1 MVLASGGCP
10 WKTHLYELERKHM
23 APPQRGESYRR
34 WLRRLAPTGVSLTV
48 AILVTQVTPL
58 VKFVLYTDQAG
69 MWRVQ
74 AVTQEGT
81 AFTNRLGLLEAPTRV
96 RRLLVEIPMTGP
108 RAPERT

>member
-1 MVLASGGCP
+1 M
-10 WKTHLYELERKHM
+10 
-23 APPQRGESYRR
+23 
-34 WLRRLAPTGVSLTV
+34 

-108 RAPERT
+108 PARQAKRTAQARVRTSYIGSWRR